1 MRRSLISN
9 IGRSR
14 NSIIKIALVLAV
26 FLAPRAAS
34 ADVVKIVVDDTIH
47 PITAEYV
54 DRAIQQAARTHAD
67 ALLIELNTPGGMMGP
82 MADIIQKLLAAPIP
96 TIIYVTPSGG
106 SASSAGFMILEAADV
121 AAMSPGTNTGTA
133 HPVVEGK
140 TLDPI
145 MKEKLENYAASL
157 MRSYTTKRGRNAD
170 VAETAVRSSKTFTA
184 EEALAQHL
192 VEYIARDESD
202 LLRQLDGKTITRFDG
217 SKAVL
222 HVAGKPVRLFDMT
235 LKQRILGW
243 LMNPNLT
250 VILFTIGLMA
260 IYAEFNHPGAVVPGV
275 VGFVFVVLSLV
286 AFGML
291 PTNYVSVAMI
301 VGAFVLF
308 ALEAKFHS
316 HGALGASG
324 VFLMVFGALLLV
336 DGPIPEMRVRIWTAV
351 GVSLPIGAITV
362 FLMSIA
368 LKARR
373 NKVVTGEQGM
383 VGEVGV
389 VSAPLVPAGKV
400 LVHGELWDA
409 VASAPVDAGE
419 KVVVRG
425 VENLVL
431 HVEPVHD
438 ARPQA
443 SVAG

>member
-1 MRRSLISN
+1 
-9 IGRSR
+9 
-14 NSIIKIALVLAV
+14 
-26 FLAPRAAS
+26 
-34 ADVVKIVVDDTIH
+34 
-47 PITAEYV
+47 
-54 DRAIQQAARTHAD
+54 
-67 ALLIELNTPGGMMGP
+67 MGP
-82 MADIIQKLLAAPIP
+82 MADIIQKLLAAPVP
-96 TIIYVTPSGG
+96 TIIYVTPAGG

-145 MKEKLENYAASL
+145 MKEKLENYAVSL
-157 MRSYTTKRGRNAD
+157 MRSYTIKRGRNAD

-184 EEALAQHL
+184 EQALDQHL
-192 VEYIARDESD
+192 VEYIAKDESD
-202 LLRQLDGKTITRFDG
+202 LFRQLEGKTVTRFDG

-301 VGAFVLF
+301 LGAFVLF

-316 HGALGASG
+316 HGVLGASG

-336 DGPIPEMRVRIWTAV
+336 DGPVPEMRVRIWTAL
-351 GVSLPIGAITV
+351 GVSLPTGAITV

-389 VSAPLVPAGKV
+389 VSAPLTPAGKV
-400 LVHGELWDA
+400 FVHGELWDA
-409 VASAPVDAGE
+409 VAPLPVDAGE

-431 HVEPVHD
+431 HVEPVHEP
-438 ARPQA
+438 APQA
-443 SVAG
+443 SIVG

>member
-1 MRRSLISN
+1 MHRSLISN
-9 IGRSR
+9 IGFSR
-14 NSIIKIALVLAV
+14 NSIAKIALVLAL

-34 ADVVKIVVDDTIH
+34 ADVLKIVVDDTIH
-47 PITAEYV
+47 PLIAEYV
-54 DRAIQQAARTHAD
+54 DRAIQEATRTHAD
-67 ALLIELNTPGGMMGP
+67 ALLIELRTPGGMMLP
-82 MADIIQKLLAAPIP
+82 MEDIVQKLLASPVP
-96 TIIYVTPSGG
+96 TIIYVTPAGA
-106 SASSAGFMILEAADV
+106 SASSAGFYILEAADV
-121 AAMSPGTNTGTA
+121 AAMAPGTNTGTA
-133 HPVVEGK
+133 HPILAGS
-140 TLDPI
+140 TMDPV
-145 MKEKLENYAASL
+145 MKEKMENYAASL

-202 LLRQLDGKTITRFDG
+202 LLRQLDGKTVTRFDG

-235 LKQRILGW
+235 VKQRILGW

-275 VGFVFVVLSLV
+275 VGFVFVVLAMV

-291 PTNYVSVAMI
+291 PTNYVSVVLI
-301 VGAFVLF
+301 LGAFVLF
-308 ALEAKFHS
+308 ALEAKFQS
-316 HGALGASG
+316 HGVLGASG

-336 DGPIPEMRVRIWTAV
+336 DGPIPEMRVRIWTAL
-351 GVSLPIGAITV
+351 GVSLPIAGITI
-362 FLMSIA
+362 FLMSVA

-389 VSAPLVPAGKV
+389 VSAPLTPAGKV
-400 LVHGELWDA
+400 FVHGELWDA
-409 VASAPVDAGE
+409 VAPTPVDAGAR
-419 KVVVRG
+419 VIVRR

-431 HVEPVHD
+431 HVEPVRE
-438 ARPQA
+438 AVPQA
-443 SVAG
+443 SVTG

>member
-9 IGRSR
+9 IGPSGK
-14 NSIIKIALVLAV
+14 SIVKIALVLAF

-54 DRAIQQAARTHAD
+54 DRAIQEAARTHAD
-67 ALLIELNTPGGMMGP
+67 ALLIELNTPGGLMGS
-82 MADIIQKLLAAPIP
+82 MVDIIQKLLAAPIP

-121 AAMSPGTNTGTA
+121 AAMAPGTNTGTA
-133 HPVVEGK
+133 HPVAAGR

-170 VAETAVRSSKTFTA
+170 VAETAVRNSKTFTA
-184 EEALAQHL
+184 EQALDQHL
-192 VEYIARDESD
+192 VEYIAKDEND
-202 LLRQLDGKTITRFDG
+202 LIRQLEGKTITRFDG
-217 SKAVL
+217 SKTVL
-222 HVAGKPVRLFDMT
+222 HLAGKPVRSFDMT
-235 LKQRILGW
+235 VKQRILAW
-243 LMNPNLT
+243 LMNPNIT
-250 VILFTIGLMA
+250 FILLSIGLMA
-260 IYAEFNHPGAVVPGV
+260 IYAEFNHPGAVIPGV
-275 VGFVFVVLSLV
+275 VGFVFVVLALV

-291 PTNYVSVAMI
+291 PTNYVSVVMI
-301 VGAFVLF
+301 LGAFVLF
-308 ALEAKFHS
+308 ALEAKFQS
-316 HGALGASG
+316 HGVLGGSG

-336 DGPIPEMRVRIWTAV
+336 DGPIPQMRVRLWTAL
-351 GVSLPIGAITV
+351 GVSIPLGAITV

-373 NKVVTGEQGM
+373 NKVVTGVQGM
-383 VGEVGV
+383 VGEIGV

-409 VASAPVDAGE
+409 VAPAPVDAGE
-419 KVVVRG
+419 RVVVRG
-425 VENLVL
+425 VENLIL
-431 HVEPVHD
+431 HVEPLHD